1 MDINE
6 LIEIVKKKIQS
17 KISVEKISV
26 QDKSFLHKKHKNN
39 SVNKFH
45 LKISI
50 KSKFLKKKKKIE
62 SSRQIYK
69 LLEKELKE
77 HIHSVQLN
85 IE

>member
-17 KISVEKISV
+17 KISVEKISIE
-26 QDKSFLHKKHKNN
+26 DKSFLHKKHKNN

-50 KSKFLKKKKKIE
+50 KSKFLKKKRKIE

>member
-1 MDINE
+1 
-6 LIEIVKKKIQS
+6 
-17 KISVEKISV
+17 
-26 QDKSFLHKKHKNN
+26 LHKKHKNN

-50 KSKFLKKKKKIE
+50 KSKFLKNKKKIE

>member
-17 KISVEKISV
+17 KISVEKISIE
-26 QDKSFLHKKHKNN
+26 DKSFLHKKHKNN

-77 HIHSVQLN
+77 HIHSVQLD

>member
-17 KISVEKISV
+17 KISIEKISV
-26 QDKSFLHKKHKNN
+26 EDKSFLHKKHKNN

>member
-17 KISVEKISV
+17 KISVEKINV
-26 QDKSFLHKKHKNN
+26 EDKSFLHKKHKNN

-50 KSKFLKKKKKIE
+50 KSKFLRKKKKIE